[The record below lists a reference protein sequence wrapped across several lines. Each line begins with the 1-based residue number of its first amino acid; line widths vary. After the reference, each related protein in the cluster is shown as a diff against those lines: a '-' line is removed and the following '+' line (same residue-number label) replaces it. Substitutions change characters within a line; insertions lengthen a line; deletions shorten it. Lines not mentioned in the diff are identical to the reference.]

1 MTANTND
8 AADFP
13 IITLQPVADDKHS
26 WAGLIL
32 GIGHSD
38 SLAAAAPLFG
48 ELGLGEALDT
58 FPCVVPVDNPALFDD
73 AMAEL
78 IPASQGVLHCPWRR
92 DRDDSGEFSRLR
104 QMGYRIIVGN
114 PADDAVLADGCVAL
128 SHEIHAG
135 APLTTTAV
143 ARLRQLPGPHMAL
156 GVDTYQRF
164 NQCIESGFSWLAGD
178 YPLHPN
184 GKGIARGDSPG
195 QTLLLKLLGLI
206 VRDADSREI
215 EAVLKQD
222 AQLAYQLLRLVNSA
236 ALSRGTR
243 ITSFNQAIA
252 LLGRRQL
259 QRWLQLLLYAQSVK
273 GAISPLLPRA
283 AFRARLMESLCEF
296 RGGDR
301 DEQDRAFMTGMF
313 SLLDVLFGRPLTE
326 LLEPL
331 NLADDIVEAL
341 LARGG
346 RLGPLMA
353 VVALSKRGP
362 APALHSWLSE
372 ANLDSRQLAMALVEA
387 SRWTLQIIRDN

>member
-1 MTANTND
+1 MTANTTD
-8 AADFP
+8 AVGFP
-13 IITLQPVADDKHS
+13 IITLQPVAGDKHA
-26 WAGLIL
+26 WAGLLL
-32 GIGHSD
+32 GIGRGD
-38 SLAAAAPLFG
+38 PLVAAAPLFG
-48 ELGLGEALDT
+48 ELGLGEALASL
-58 FPCVVPVDNPALFDD
+58 PCIVPVDNPALFDD
-73 AMAEL
+73 TMIEL
-78 IPASQGVLHCPWRR
+78 IPASQAVLHCPSHR
-92 DRDDSGEFSRLR
+92 DRDDRSELSRLR
-104 QMGYRIIVGN
+104 QFGYRIVIGN
-114 PADDAVLADGCVAL
+114 PADDADLPEGCAALAYD
-128 SHEIHAG
+128 IHTS
-135 APLTTTAV
+135 APLSTTAA
-143 ARLRQLPGPHMAL
+143 ARLRQLPGPHLAF

-164 NQCIESGFSWLAGD
+164 NQCIESGFAWLAGD
-178 YPLHPN
+178 YPLHPS
-184 GKGIARGDSPG
+184 GKGIARGSSPG

-206 VRDADSREI
+206 VRDADNREI

-222 AQLAYQLLRLVNSA
+222 AQLSYQLLRLVNSA
-236 ALSRGTR
+236 ALLRGTR

-273 GAISPLLPRA
+273 GASSPLLPRA

-331 NLADDIVEAL
+331 NLADDINEAL

-353 VVALSKRGP
+353 VVALSKRSP
-362 APALHSWLSE
+362 APALHSWLGE
-372 ANLDSRQLAMALVEA
+372 ANLTSRQLALALVEA
-387 SRWTLQIIRDN
+387 SRWTLQIIRDS

>member
-1 MTANTND
+1 MTANTTSV
-8 AADFP
+8 ADFP
-13 IITLQPVADDKHS
+13 ILTLQPVAAGNHS
-26 WAGLIL
+26 WAALIL
-32 GIGHSD
+32 GIARGG

-48 ELGLGEALDT
+48 EFGLGEALAS
-58 FPCVVPVDNPALFDD
+58 FPCIVPVENPALFDD
-73 AMAEL
+73 STAEL
-78 IPASQGVLHCPWRR
+78 IPASQGILHCPWRR
-92 DRDDSGEFSRLR
+92 DRDDSSELSRLR
-104 QMGYRIIVGN
+104 QLGYRIIIGS
-114 PADDAVLADGCVAL
+114 PADDAVLASGSEAL
-128 SHEIHAG
+128 SYEIHTG
-135 APLTTTAV
+135 APLSAATAS
-143 ARLRQLPGPHMAL
+143 RLRELPGPHMAV

-164 NQCIESGFSWLAGD
+164 QQCIEAGFDWLAGD
-178 YPLHPN
+178 YPLHPS

-206 VRDADSREI
+206 VRDADNREI
-215 EAVLKQD
+215 ESVLKQD

-236 ALSRGTR
+236 ALARETR

-273 GAISPLLPRA
+273 GAASPLLPRA

-331 NLADDIVEAL
+331 NLADDINEAL

-346 RLGPLMA
+346 PLGPLMA

-372 ANLDSRQLAMALVEA
+372 ANLSSLQLAMAQIEA
-387 SRWTLQIIRDN
+387 SRWTLQIIRDT